1 MTTTRAL
8 LSVSAVLTAATGL
21 TGCMIIDTRPPIAVA
36 PLAPQVAAAAPQ
48 GIEGEWVSTDGVA
61 VTQFSEGAFQTVA
74 LDTGK
79 KLADGSYRMVGAQA
93 AEIRMRSL
101 IRQTRSNINCAL
113 VSVEQLNCTA
123 SGGRQFVLMR
133 RPMVS

>member
-1 MTTTRAL
+1 MEIAREFLA
-8 LSVSAVLTAATGL
+8 VAAVLTAAPGL
-21 TGCMIIDTRPPIAVA
+21 IGCMIIDTRPPIAVT
-36 PLAPQVAAAAPQ
+36 PLAPQAAAAAPQ